1 MFRRIRLGSDFFR
14 AAVHSQV
21 DFLSVQGCFDG
32 STVLPRI
39 IGILLLFVLAAAS
52 YSSELPEYPVQ
63 PASAYA
69 NKVVDPGL
77 IVAIEVV
84 GDTEQQK
91 KYFNSN
97 LNSRGILPVL
107 VVIQNTST
115 EKVYLF
121 DKSAVALG
129 NTTEAIGKGAL
140 KTGALLGSGGLLDVT
155 TFAPGQMRMAL
166 TSQLYLCVLVAFQSV
181 AVLAQE
187 PEPALTTPPRAAVET
202 TQPRSPQNS
211 TGILKD
217 GTPVKLRLLK
227 TLDSRSAKNGDE
239 IQFEVVNHLVVGG
252 VIVLRRGSLATG
264 VVSQA
269 EASKTVGRGGRL
281 SFTINDIKLRNESKL
296 SVRAFNQARGENL
309 AGGMVVP
316 MLVAP
321 MEAAPFFL
329 IMHGANTVFP
339 RGTEINAFANG
350 DLRLELDSFAP
361 APSETP
367 GSEPKTVLPDKLE
380 VR

>member
-115 EKVYLF
+115 EKAYLF

-239 IQFEVVNHLVVGG
+239 IQFEVVNHLVVG
-252 VIVLRRGSLATG
+252 
-264 VVSQA
+264 
-269 EASKTVGRGGRL
+269 RL

-321 MEAAPFFL
+321 MVAAPFFL